1 MFVSRDNTYGDH
13 SPLGSSSQVFL
24 LLWLDQ
30 IPLLRSFSSII
41 LALPLPIWKPQEELI
56 LYSGNS
62 LTVSGDF
69 TDEYIKHFR

>member
-13 SPLGSSSQVFL
+13 SALGSSSQAFL

-30 IPLLRSFSSII
+30 IPLFKLISKYHPSPSSSH
-41 LALPLPIWKPQEELI
+41 LEASEELI